1 MPEGKVFS
9 MLQWILD
16 ILRGAV
22 IGVSNIIPGVS
33 GGTMAVSM
41 GIYDRVIYAV
51 NNLFK
56 QFKKN
61 FRDLLPIIIGVLIG
75 LFAFAALIGT
85 LLGTKSSEIPLTR
98 LPTNFAFIGLILG
111 GLPAIYKRVNMKSA
125 KVPGIILFLVFLA
138 LVVVL
143 PLLNPPEARTV
154 DHSIGTMLLMIPLG
168 AIASST
174 MVIPGISGSMIL
186 MLLGYYNPVI
196 NAMNDLRGGDWSSLA
211 ILLPYAVGLLV
222 GIVFIAKLMNF
233 LLKKHAAL
241 TFSAIFGLVIG
252 SPVALLMQNR
262 ECFQLANTGNWIISA
277 VCLIIGFAIA
287 WFMSTLDK
295 KQTEESPVQG

>member
-1 MPEGKVFS
+1 
-9 MLQWILD
+9 MLHWILD
-16 ILRGAV
+16 VLRGAV

-56 QFKKN
+56 QFRKS
-61 FRDLLPIIIGVLIG
+61 FREILPILIGVLIG

-85 LLGTKSSEIPLTR
+85 LLGTKAEEIPMTR

-125 KVPGIILFLVFLA
+125 GIPGIILFLAFLA

-143 PLLNPPEARTV
+143 PLLNNPEERTI
-154 DHSIGTMLLMIPLG
+154 DHSFGTILLMIPLG
-168 AIASST
+168 AISSST
-174 MVIPGISGSMIL
+174 MVIPGVSGSMIM
-186 MLLGYYNPVI
+186 MLLGYYNAII

-211 ILLPYAVGLLV
+211 ILLPYVIGLIL
-222 GIVFIAKLMNF
+222 GIVFIAKLMNY
-233 LLKKHAAL
+233 LLRKHGAL
-241 TFSAIFGLVIG
+241 TFCAIFGLVIG
-252 SPVALLMQNR
+252 SPVALLMQNSD
-262 ECFQLANTGNWIISA
+262 CFPLANTGNWIACA
-277 VCLIIGFAIA
+277 VCLAVGFAVA

-295 KQTEESPVQG
+295 KQS

>member
-1 MPEGKVFS
+1 M
-9 MLQWILD
+9 QWFLD
-16 ILRGAV
+16 VLRGAV

-51 NNLFK
+51 NNLRR
-56 QFKKN
+56 QFRKS
-61 FRDLLPIIIGVLIG
+61 FRELLPIVIGVLIG

-85 LLGTKSSEIPLTR
+85 LLGTKSDEIPLTR

-111 GLPAIYKRVNMKSA
+111 GLPAIYKRVNMRKA
-125 KVPGIILFLVFLA
+125 KVPGLILFLIFLA

-154 DHSIGTMLLMIPLG
+154 DHSISTILLMIPLG
-168 AIASST
+168 ALASAT
-174 MVIPGISGSMIL
+174 MVIPGVSGSMIL
-186 MLLGYYNPVI
+186 MLLGYYNSVI

-211 ILLPYAVGLLV
+211 ILLPYAFGLLV
-222 GIVFIAKLMNF
+222 GIVFIAKLMNY
-233 LLKKHAAL
+233 LLRKHAAL

-262 ECFQLANTGNWIISA
+262 ECFALATAGNWIASI
-277 VCLIIGFAIA
+277 VCLAVGFAIA
-287 WFMSTLDK
+287 WFMSTLDQ
-295 KQTEESPVQG
+295 KQTKTD

>member
-1 MPEGKVFS
+1 

-16 ILRGAV
+16 ILRGVV

-61 FRDLLPIIIGVLIG
+61 FKELLPILIGVLIG
-75 LFAFAALIGT
+75 LFAFAALIGS
-85 LLGTKSSEIPLTR
+85 LLGTKSDEIPITR

-111 GLPAIYKRVNMKSA
+111 GLPAIYKRVNMKKA
-125 KVPGIILFLVFLA
+125 GIPGIVLFLVFLA
-138 LVVVL
+138 RVVVL

-154 DHSIGTMLLMIPLG
+154 DHSIGTILLMIPLG
-168 AIASST
+168 AIASAT
-174 MVIPGISGSMIL
+174 MVIPGVSGSMIL
-186 MLLGYYNPVI
+186 MLLGYYNSVI
-196 NAMNDLRGGDWSSLA
+196 NAMNDLRAGDWSSLA
-211 ILLPYAVGLLV
+211 ILLPYVIGLII

-241 TFSAIFGLVIG
+241 TFCAIFGLVIG

-262 ECFQLANTGNWIISA
+262 ECFQLANAGNWIASI
-277 VCLIIGFAIA
+277 VCLVIGFAIA
-287 WFMSTLDK
+287 WFMASLDR
-295 KQTEESPVQG
+295 KQSENKPEKA

>member
-1 MPEGKVFS
+1 

-16 ILRGAV
+16 VLRGAV
-22 IGVSNIIPGVS
+22 IGISNIIPGVS

-51 NNLFK
+51 NNLFR
-56 QFKKN
+56 QFRKS
-61 FRDLLPIIIGVLIG
+61 FREILPILIGVLIG

-85 LLGTKSSEIPLTR
+85 LLGTQSDEIPITR

-111 GLPAIYKRVNMKSA
+111 GLPAIYKRVNMMNA

-138 LVVVL
+138 LVVIL
-143 PLLNPPEARTV
+143 PLLNPPEARTL
-154 DHSIGTMLLMIPLG
+154 DHSFGTILLMIPLG

-186 MLLGYYNPVI
+186 MLLGYYNSVI

-211 ILLPYAVGLLV
+211 ILLPYLIGLLV

-241 TFSAIFGLVIG
+241 TFCAIFGLVIG
-252 SPVALLMQNR
+252 SPVVLLMQNR
-262 ECFQLANTGNWIISA
+262 ECFPLANAGNWIASIA
-277 VCLIIGFAIA
+277 CLVIGFAVA
-287 WFMSTLDK
+287 WFMSVIDR
-295 KQTEESPVQG
+295 KQS

>member
-1 MPEGKVFS
+1 
-9 MLQWILD
+9 MLQWFLD

-61 FRDLLPIIIGVLIG
+61 FKDLLPIIIGVLVG

-85 LLGTKSSEIPLTR
+85 LLGTKSEEIPITR

-125 KVPGIILFLVFLA
+125 GIPGILLFLVFLA

-143 PLLNPPEARTV
+143 PLLNPPEARNV
-154 DHSIGTMLLMIPLG
+154 DHSIGTILLMVPLG

-174 MVIPGISGSMIL
+174 MVIPGVSGSMIM
-186 MLLGYYNPVI
+186 MLLGYYNSVI

-211 ILLPYAVGLLV
+211 ILLPYVVGLLV

-233 LLKKHAAL
+233 LLKKYSAL

-262 ECFQLANTGNWIISA
+262 ECFELANTGNWIASIACLA
-277 VCLIIGFAIA
+277 VGFAIA

-295 KQTEESPVQG
+295 KQEKQA

>member
-1 MPEGKVFS
+1 

-16 ILRGAV
+16 ILRGVV

-61 FRDLLPIIIGVLIG
+61 FKELLPILIGVLIG
-75 LFAFAALIGT
+75 LFAFAALIGS
-85 LLGTKSSEIPLTR
+85 LLGTKSDEIPITR

-111 GLPAIYKRVNMKSA
+111 GLPAIYKRVNMKKA
-125 KVPGIILFLVFLA
+125 GIPGIVLFLVFLA

-154 DHSIGTMLLMIPLG
+154 DHSIGTILLMIPLG
-168 AIASST
+168 AIASAT
-174 MVIPGISGSMIL
+174 MVIPGVSGSMIL
-186 MLLGYYNPVI
+186 MLLGYYNSVI
-196 NAMNDLRGGDWSSLA
+196 NAMNDLRAGDWSSLA
-211 ILLPYAVGLLV
+211 ILLPYVIGLII

-241 TFSAIFGLVIG
+241 TFCAIFGLVIG

-262 ECFQLANTGNWIISA
+262 ECFQLANAGNWIASI
-277 VCLIIGFAIA
+277 VCLVIGFAVA
-287 WFMSTLDK
+287 WFMAALDK
-295 KQTEESPVQG
+295 KQS

>member
-1 MPEGKVFS
+1 
-9 MLQWILD
+9 MLHWILD
-16 ILRGAV
+16 VLRGAV

-61 FRDLLPIIIGVLIG
+61 MKALLPILIGVLIG
-75 LFAFAALIGT
+75 LFAFAALIGA
-85 LLGTKSSEIPLTR
+85 LLGTKSDEIPITR

-125 KVPGIILFLVFLA
+125 GIPGIILFLVFLA

-143 PLLNPPEARTV
+143 PLLSPPEARTV
-154 DHSIGTMLLMIPLG
+154 DHSVGTALLMIPLG

-174 MVIPGISGSMIL
+174 TVIPGVSGSMIM
-186 MLLGYYNPVI
+186 MLLGYYNSVI

-211 ILLPYAVGLLV
+211 ILLPYVIGLLV

-233 LLKKHAAL
+233 LLKKHGAL
-241 TFSAIFGLVIG
+241 TFCAIFGLVIG

-262 ECFQLANTGNWIISA
+262 ECFALANTGNWIASI
-277 VCLIIGFAIA
+277 VCLIVGFAVA

-295 KQTEESPVQG
+295 KQAEAD

>member
-1 MPEGKVFS
+1 
-9 MLQWILD
+9 MLHWILD

-22 IGVSNIIPGVS
+22 MGVSNIIPGVS

-41 GIYDRVIYAV
+41 GIYDRIIYAV
-51 NNLFK
+51 NNIFK
-56 QFKKN
+56 QFKKS
-61 FRDLLPIIIGVLIG
+61 FREILPILIGILIG

-85 LLGTKSSEIPLTR
+85 LLGTKSEEIPVTR

-111 GLPAIYKRVNMKSA
+111 GLPAIFKRVNMKEA
-125 KVPGIILFLVFLA
+125 KLPGVILFLLFLA

-154 DHSIGTMLLMIPLG
+154 DHSVGTALLMIPLG
-168 AIASST
+168 ALASAT
-174 MVIPGISGSMIL
+174 MVIPGVSGSMIL
-186 MLLGYYNPVI
+186 MLLGYYNAVI

-211 ILLPYAVGLLV
+211 ILLPYAFGLLV
-222 GIVFIAKLMNF
+222 GIVFIAKLMNY
-233 LLKKHAAL
+233 LLQKHAAL
-241 TFSAIFGLVIG
+241 TFCAIFGLVIG

-262 ECFQLANTGNWIISA
+262 ECFQIATAGNWIISI
-277 VCLIIGFAIA
+277 VCLVIGFAVA

-295 KQTEESPVQG
+295 KQSEPA

>member
-1 MPEGKVFS
+1 

-16 ILRGAV
+16 VLRGAV

-41 GIYDRVIYAV
+41 GIYDRVIYAL

-56 QFKKN
+56 QFKKS
-61 FRDLLPIIIGVLIG
+61 FREILPILIGVLIG

-85 LLGTKSSEIPLTR
+85 LLGTKSDEIPMTR

-125 KVPGIILFLVFLA
+125 KIPGIILFLVFLA

-143 PLLNPPEARTV
+143 PLLSPPEARTV
-154 DHSIGTMLLMIPLG
+154 DHSVGTILLMVLLG
-168 AIASST
+168 AISSST
-174 MVIPGISGSMIL
+174 MVIPGISGSMIM
-186 MLLGYYNPVI
+186 MLLGYYNTVI
-196 NAMNDLRGGDWSSLA
+196 NAMNDLRGGDWSSLVL
-211 ILLPYAVGLLV
+211 LLPYVVGLIL

-233 LLKKHAAL
+233 LLKKYAAL
-241 TFSAIFGLVIG
+241 TFCAIFGLVIG

-262 ECFQLANTGNWIISA
+262 ECFALANAGNWIASIL
-277 VCLIIGFAIA
+277 CLVIGFAAA
-287 WFMSTLDK
+287 WFMSRLDT
-295 KQTEESPVQG
+295 KQSQAG

>member
-1 MPEGKVFS
+1 MI
-9 MLQWILD
+9 QWILD

-41 GIYDRVIYAV
+41 GIYDRVIYAA

-56 QFKKN
+56 KFKKS
-61 FRDLLPIIIGVLIG
+61 FRDLLPILIGVLIG
-75 LFAFAALIGT
+75 LFAFAALIGL
-85 LLGTKSSEIPLTR
+85 LLGDEDAKDIPLTR

-111 GLPAIYKRVNMKSA
+111 GLPAIYKRVNMKDA

-143 PLLNPPEARTV
+143 PLLNPPEKRNL
-154 DHSIGTMLLMIPLG
+154 DHSVGTMLLMIPLG

-186 MLLGYYNPVI
+186 MLLGYYKPVI
-196 NAMNDLRGGDWSSLA
+196 DTMNEFRGGDWSALA
-211 ILLPYAVGLLV
+211 ILLPYTIGLIV
-222 GIVFIAKLMNF
+222 GIVFIARLMNF
-233 LLKKHAAL
+233 LLKKHATL
-241 TFSAIFGLVIG
+241 TFCAIFGLVIG
-252 SPVALLMQNR
+252 SPVALLVENSA
-262 ECFQLANTGNWIISA
+262 CFPIATVGNWIACA
-277 VCLIIGFAIA
+277 VCLIVGFAIA
-287 WFMSTLDK
+287 WVMARLDK
-295 KQTEESPVQG
+295 EPTDNKLA

>member
-1 MPEGKVFS
+1 
-9 MLQWILD
+9 MLQWFLD

-75 LFAFAALIGT
+75 LFAFAALIGN
-85 LLGTKSSEIPLTR
+85 LLGTKSSEIPMTR

-125 KVPGIILFLVFLA
+125 RIPGVILFLIFLA

-154 DHSIGTMLLMIPLG
+154 DHSIGTILLMIPLG

-174 MVIPGISGSMIL
+174 MVVPGISGSMIL

-211 ILLPYAVGLLV
+211 ILAPYAIGLLV

-262 ECFQLANTGNWIISA
+262 ECFQIATAGNWIISI
-277 VCLIIGFAIA
+277 VCLVIGFAVA

-295 KQTEESPVQG
+295 KQSEPV

>member
-1 MPEGKVFS
+1 

-22 IGVSNIIPGVS
+22 MGVSNIIPGVS

-41 GIYDRVIYAV
+41 GIYDRVIFAV

-56 QFKKN
+56 QFRKS
-61 FRDLLPIIIGVLIG
+61 FRELLPILIGVLIG

-85 LLGTKSSEIPLTR
+85 LLGTKAAEIPMTR

-111 GLPAIYKRVNMKSA
+111 GLPAIYKRVDMKSA
-125 KVPGIILFLVFLA
+125 KVPGIILFLIFLA

-154 DHSIGTMLLMIPLG
+154 DHSVGTILLMVLLG

-174 MVIPGISGSMIL
+174 MVIPGISGSMIM
-186 MLLGYYNPVI
+186 MLLGYYNTVI
-196 NAMNDLRGGDWSSLA
+196 NAMNDLRGGDWSSLV
-211 ILLPYAVGLLV
+211 ILLPYVIGLLV

-241 TFSAIFGLVIG
+241 TFCAIFGLVIG

-262 ECFQLANTGNWIISA
+262 ECFQLANTGNWIASI
-277 VCLIIGFAIA
+277 VCLVIGFAIA
-287 WFMSTLDK
+287 WFMSRLDG
-295 KQTEESPVQG
+295 KQSQNRPEEG

>member
-1 MPEGKVFS
+1 
-9 MLQWILD
+9 MLQWFLD

-61 FRDLLPIIIGVLIG
+61 FKDLLPIIIGVLVG

-85 LLGTKSSEIPLTR
+85 LLGTKSEEIPITR

-125 KVPGIILFLVFLA
+125 GIPGILLFLVFLA

-143 PLLNPPEARTV
+143 PLLIPPEERTV
-154 DHSIGTMLLMIPLG
+154 DRSIGTILLMIPLG

-186 MLLGYYNPVI
+186 MLLGYYNSVI
-196 NAMNDLRGGDWSSLA
+196 NAMTDLRGGDWSSLA
-211 ILLPYAVGLLV
+211 ILLPYVIGLLV

-233 LLKKHAAL
+233 LLKRHGAL
-241 TFSAIFGLVIG
+241 TFCAIFGLVIG

-262 ECFQLANTGNWIISA
+262 ECFELANAGNWIASI
-277 VCLIIGFAIA
+277 VCLVIGFAIA

>member
-1 MPEGKVFS
+1 

-16 ILRGAV
+16 ILRGVV

-61 FRDLLPIIIGVLIG
+61 FKELLPILIGVLIG
-75 LFAFAALIGT
+75 LFAFAALIGS
-85 LLGTKSSEIPLTR
+85 LLGTKSDEIPITR

-111 GLPAIYKRVNMKSA
+111 GLPAIYKRVNMKKA
-125 KVPGIILFLVFLA
+125 GIPGIVLFLVFLA

-154 DHSIGTMLLMIPLG
+154 DHSIGTILLMIPLG
-168 AIASST
+168 AIASAT
-174 MVIPGISGSMIL
+174 MVIPGVSGSMIL
-186 MLLGYYNPVI
+186 MLLGYYNSVI
-196 NAMNDLRGGDWSSLA
+196 NAMNDLRAGDWSSLA
-211 ILLPYAVGLLV
+211 ILLPYVIGLII

-241 TFSAIFGLVIG
+241 TFCAIFGLVIG

-262 ECFQLANTGNWIISA
+262 ECFQLANAGNWIASI
-277 VCLIIGFAIA
+277 VCLVIGFAIA
-287 WFMSTLDK
+287 WFMASLDR
-295 KQTEESPVQG
+295 KQSENKPEKA

>member
-1 MPEGKVFS
+1 

-125 KVPGIILFLVFLA
+125 KVPGVILFLVFLA

-277 VCLIIGFAIA
+277 VCLVIGFAIA

>member
-1 MPEGKVFS
+1 

-41 GIYDRVIYAV
+41 GIYDRIIYAV
-51 NNLFK
+51 NNLFR
-56 QFKKN
+56 QFRKS
-61 FRDLLPIIIGVLIG
+61 FREILPILIGVLIG
-75 LFAFAALIGT
+75 LFAFAALIGS
-85 LLGTKSSEIPLTR
+85 LLGTKSEEIPITR

-111 GLPAIYKRVNMKSA
+111 GLPAIFKRVNMKKA
-125 KVPGIILFLVFLA
+125 GIPGIILFLVFLA

-143 PLLNPPEARTV
+143 PLLNPPEARTL
-154 DHSIGTMLLMIPLG
+154 DHSLGTILLMIPLG

-186 MLLGYYNPVI
+186 MLLGYYNSVI

-211 ILLPYAVGLLV
+211 ILLPYVIGLLV

-241 TFSAIFGLVIG
+241 TFCAIFGLVIG

-262 ECFQLANTGNWIISA
+262 ECFPLANTGNWIASIICLA
-277 VCLIIGFAIA
+277 VGFAAA

-295 KQTEESPVQG
+295 SDHNPEPVHD

>member
-1 MPEGKVFS
+1 

-16 ILRGAV
+16 VLRGAV

-41 GIYDRVIYAV
+41 GIYDRVIYAL

-56 QFKKN
+56 QFKKS
-61 FRDLLPIIIGVLIG
+61 FREILPILIGVLIG

-85 LLGTKSSEIPLTR
+85 LLGTKSDEIPMTR

-125 KVPGIILFLVFLA
+125 KIPGIILFLVFLA

-154 DHSIGTMLLMIPLG
+154 DHSVGTILLMVLLG

-174 MVIPGISGSMIL
+174 MVIPGISGSMIM
-186 MLLGYYNPVI
+186 MLLGYYNTVI
-196 NAMNDLRGGDWSSLA
+196 NAMNDLRGGDWSSLVL
-211 ILLPYAVGLLV
+211 LLPYVVGLIL

-233 LLKKHAAL
+233 LLKKYAAL
-241 TFSAIFGLVIG
+241 TFCAIFGLVIG

-262 ECFQLANTGNWIISA
+262 ECFQLANAGNWIASV
-277 VCLIIGFAIA
+277 VCLVIGFAIA
-287 WFMSTLDK
+287 WFMSRLDG
-295 KQTEESPVQG
+295 KQPQNRPEEG

>member
-1 MPEGKVFS
+1 

-61 FRDLLPIIIGVLIG
+61 FKDLLPIIIGVLIG

-85 LLGTKSSEIPLTR
+85 LLGTKSDEIPITR

-111 GLPAIYKRVNMKSA
+111 GLPAIYKRVSMKNA
-125 KVPGIILFLVFLA
+125 RLPGVVLFLFFLA

-143 PLLNPPEARTV
+143 PLLNPPEARTA
-154 DHSIGTMLLMIPLG
+154 DHSIGTILLMIPLG
-168 AIASST
+168 AIASSA

-211 ILLPYAVGLLV
+211 ILLPYVIGLLV

-262 ECFQLANTGNWIISA
+262 ECFQLANTGNWIASIA
-277 VCLIIGFAIA
+277 CLIVGFAIA

-295 KQTEESPVQG
+295 KEA

>member
-1 MPEGKVFS
+1 

-22 IGVSNIIPGVS
+22 MGVSNIIPGVS

-56 QFKKN
+56 QFKKS
-61 FRDLLPIIIGVLIG
+61 FKELLPILIGVLIG
-75 LFAFAALIGT
+75 LFAFAALIGS
-85 LLGTKSSEIPLTR
+85 LLGTKSDEIPITR

-111 GLPAIYKRVNMKSA
+111 GLPAIYKRVNMKDA
-125 KVPGIILFLVFLA
+125 KIPGILLFLVFLA

-154 DHSIGTMLLMIPLG
+154 DHSFGTILLMIPLG
-168 AIASST
+168 AIASAT

-186 MLLGYYNPVI
+186 MLLGYYNSVI

-211 ILLPYAVGLLV
+211 ILLPYVIGLLI
-222 GIVFIAKLMNF
+222 GIVFIARLMNF
-233 LLKKHAAL
+233 LLRKHAAL
-241 TFSAIFGLVIG
+241 TFCAIFGLVIG

-262 ECFQLANTGNWIISA
+262 ECFALANAGNWIASI
-277 VCLIIGFAIA
+277 VCLVIGFAIA
-287 WFMSTLDK
+287 WFMARLDNK
-295 KQTEESPVQG
+295 TSKTKPELG

>member
-1 MPEGKVFS
+1 

-51 NNLFK
+51 NNLLK
-56 QFKKN
+56 QFKKS
-61 FRDLLPIIIGVLIG
+61 FRELLPILIGVLIG
-75 LFAFAALIGT
+75 LFAFAALIGS
-85 LLGTKSSEIPLTR
+85 LLGTKSDEIPLTR

-125 KVPGIILFLVFLA
+125 GIPGVILFLLFLA

-143 PLLNPPEARTV
+143 PLLNPPEAKAL
-154 DHSIGTMLLMIPLG
+154 DHSFGTILLMIPLG
-168 AIASST
+168 AISSST
-174 MVIPGISGSMIL
+174 MVIPGVSGSMIM
-186 MLLGYYNPVI
+186 MLLGYYNSII

-211 ILLPYAVGLLV
+211 VLLPYAIGLVV

-233 LLKKHAAL
+233 LLKKHGAL
-241 TFSAIFGLVIG
+241 TFCAIFGLVIG

-262 ECFQLANTGNWIISA
+262 ECFPLATAGNWIASA
-277 VCLIIGFAIA
+277 VCLVIGFAVA

-295 KQTEESPVQG
+295 KQA

>member
-1 MPEGKVFS
+1 

-16 ILRGAV
+16 ILRGVV

-61 FRDLLPIIIGVLIG
+61 FKELLPILIGVLIG
-75 LFAFAALIGT
+75 LFAFAALIGS
-85 LLGTKSSEIPLTR
+85 LLGTKSDEIPITR

-111 GLPAIYKRVNMKSA
+111 GLPAIYKRVNMKKA
-125 KVPGIILFLVFLA
+125 GIPGIVLFLVFLA

-154 DHSIGTMLLMIPLG
+154 DHSVGTILLMIPLG
-168 AIASST
+168 AIASAT
-174 MVIPGISGSMIL
+174 MVIPGVSGSMIL
-186 MLLGYYNPVI
+186 MLLGYYNSVI
-196 NAMNDLRGGDWSSLA
+196 NAMNDLRAGDWSSLA
-211 ILLPYAVGLLV
+211 ILLPYVIGLII

-241 TFSAIFGLVIG
+241 TFCAIFGLVIG

-262 ECFQLANTGNWIISA
+262 ECFQLANAGNWIASI
-277 VCLIIGFAIA
+277 VCLVIGFAIA
-287 WFMSTLDK
+287 WFMASLDR
-295 KQTEESPVQG
+295 KQSENKPEKA

>member
-1 MPEGKVFS
+1 

-85 LLGTKSSEIPLTR
+85 LLGTKSDEIPLTR

-125 KVPGIILFLVFLA
+125 KLPGVILFLVFLA

-154 DHSIGTMLLMIPLG
+154 DHSIGTILLMIPLG

-211 ILLPYAVGLLV
+211 ILAPYVIGLLV

>member
-1 MPEGKVFS
+1 

-16 ILRGAV
+16 VLRGVV

-56 QFKKN
+56 QFRKN
-61 FRDLLPIIIGVLIG
+61 FRDLLPILIGVLIG
-75 LFAFAALIGT
+75 LFAFAALIGS
-85 LLGTKSSEIPLTR
+85 LLGTKSDEIPITR

-111 GLPAIYKRVNMKSA
+111 GLPAIFKRVNMKKA
-125 KVPGIILFLVFLA
+125 GFPGIILFLVFLA

-154 DHSIGTMLLMIPLG
+154 DHSVGTALLMIPLG

-186 MLLGYYNPVI
+186 MLLGYYNSVI
-196 NAMNDLRGGDWSSLA
+196 NAMNDLRAGDWSSLA
-211 ILLPYAVGLLV
+211 ILLPYVVGLLV

-241 TFSAIFGLVIG
+241 TFCAIFGLVIG

-262 ECFQLANTGNWIISA
+262 ECFQLANAGNWIA
-277 VCLIIGFAIA
+277 CVVCLVIGFAIA
-287 WFMSTLDK
+287 WFMASLDG
-295 KQTEESPVQG
+295 KQSAGKPEQA

>member
-1 MPEGKVFS
+1 

-16 ILRGAV
+16 VLRGVV

-56 QFKKN
+56 QFRKN
-61 FRDLLPIIIGVLIG
+61 FRDLLPILIGVLIG
-75 LFAFAALIGT
+75 LFAFAALIGS
-85 LLGTKSSEIPLTR
+85 LLGTKSDEIPITR

-111 GLPAIYKRVNMKSA
+111 GLPAIFKRVNMKKA
-125 KVPGIILFLVFLA
+125 GIPGIILFLVFLA

-154 DHSIGTMLLMIPLG
+154 DHSVGTILLMVLLG

-174 MVIPGISGSMIL
+174 MVIPGISGSMIM
-186 MLLGYYNPVI
+186 MLLGYYNTVI
-196 NAMNDLRGGDWSSLA
+196 NAMNDLRGGDWSSLV
-211 ILLPYAVGLLV
+211 ILLPYVIGLLV

-241 TFSAIFGLVIG
+241 TFCAIFGLVIG

-262 ECFQLANTGNWIISA
+262 ECFQLANTGNWIASI
-277 VCLIIGFAIA
+277 VCLVIGFAIA
-287 WFMSTLDK
+287 WFMSRLDG
-295 KQTEESPVQG
+295 KQSQNRPEEG

>member
-1 MPEGKVFS
+1 MKWF
-9 MLQWILD
+9 LD
-16 ILRGAV
+16 VLRGVV

-51 NNLFK
+51 NKLRG
-56 QFKKN
+56 QFRKS
-61 FRDLLPIIIGVLIG
+61 FRELLPIIIGVLIG

-85 LLGTKSSEIPLTR
+85 LLGTKSDEIPLTR

-111 GLPAIYKRVNMKSA
+111 GLPAIYKRFNMRDA
-125 KVPGIILFLVFLA
+125 RFPGLILFLLFLA

-154 DHSIGTMLLMIPLG
+154 DHSVGTALLMIPLG
-168 AIASST
+168 ALASAT
-174 MVIPGISGSMIL
+174 MVIPGVSGSMIL
-186 MLLGYYNPVI
+186 MLLGYYNAVI

-211 ILLPYAVGLLV
+211 ILLPYAFGLLV
-222 GIVFIAKLMNF
+222 GIVFIAKLMNY
-233 LLKKHAAL
+233 LLQKHAAL
-241 TFSAIFGLVIG
+241 TFCAIFGLVIG

-262 ECFQLANTGNWIISA
+262 ECFALANTGNWIVSIACLA
-277 VCLIIGFAIA
+277 VGFAIA

-295 KQTEESPVQG
+295 KQTKTD

>member
-1 MPEGKVFS
+1 
-9 MLQWILD
+9 MLQWFLD

-75 LFAFAALIGT
+75 LFAFAALIGN
-85 LLGTKSSEIPLTR
+85 LLGTKSSEIPMTR

-125 KVPGIILFLVFLA
+125 RIPGVILFLIFLA

-154 DHSIGTMLLMIPLG
+154 DHSIGTILLMIPLG

-174 MVIPGISGSMIL
+174 MVVPGISGSMIL

-211 ILLPYAVGLLV
+211 ILAPYAIGLLV

-262 ECFQLANTGNWIISA
+262 ECFQIATAGNWIIS
-277 VCLIIGFAIA
+277 VMCLIVGFAVA

-295 KQTEESPVQG
+295 KQSEQS

>member
-1 MPEGKVFS
+1 

-16 ILRGAV
+16 VLRGVV

-56 QFKKN
+56 QFRKN
-61 FRDLLPIIIGVLIG
+61 FRDLLPILIGVLIG
-75 LFAFAALIGT
+75 LFAFAALIGS
-85 LLGTKSSEIPLTR
+85 LLGTKSDEIPITR

-111 GLPAIYKRVNMKSA
+111 GLPAIFKRVNMKKA
-125 KVPGIILFLVFLA
+125 GIPGIILFLVFLA

-154 DHSIGTMLLMIPLG
+154 DHSIGTILLMIPLG

-186 MLLGYYNPVI
+186 MLLGYYNSVI
-196 NAMNDLRGGDWSSLA
+196 NAMNDLRAGDWSSLA
-211 ILLPYAVGLLV
+211 ILLPYVVGLLV

-241 TFSAIFGLVIG
+241 TFCAIFGLVIG

-262 ECFQLANTGNWIISA
+262 ECFQLANAGNWIA
-277 VCLIIGFAIA
+277 CVVCLVIGFAIA
-287 WFMSTLDK
+287 WFMASLDG
-295 KQTEESPVQG
+295 KQSADKPEEA